1 VQVSWEPWKA
11 ECTDCPLLCHWNPRK
26 KTSKSHKFIPW
37 VFLGCIHNM
46 EVTTY
51 KRHSTSHWCL
61 VLNNSQEAPVVRNDF
76 FWGDTVRVSQEL
88 ISELTEQ
95 RMQCK
100 LRYPQGESIY
110 YLLLSLNPE
119 ISSSHW
125 FNSYHCTLKMFLGPC
140 LLKLTFEIMKHSS

>member
-1 VQVSWEPWKA
+1 MESWVYRLSSVVSLKPKKEAIKESQVHPFGLFGLYNITW
-11 ECTDCPLLCHWNPRK
+11 D
-26 KTSKSHKFIPW
+26 
-37 VFLGCIHNM
+37 
-46 EVTTY
+46 VTTY
-51 KRHSTSHWCL
+51 KRHSTPHWCL
-61 VLNNSQEAPVVRNDF
+61 VLNNSQEAPIVRNNF
-76 FWGDTVRVSQEL
+76 FWADTVWVSREL

-100 LRYPQGESIY
+100 LRNPQGESIY

-125 FNSYHCTLKMFLGPC
+125 FTSYHCTLKIFLGPC